1 MDSDY
6 GVPRELSEV
15 QKKRTLYQPELP
27 PCLQVTRRASP
38 VSVTA
43 TPFTPACQICG
54 AAGRA
59 APDPALSSGRI
70 GLVGS
75 VRLLPICF
83 GDG

>member
-15 QKKRTLYQPELP
+15 QQKRTLYQPELP

-38 VSVTA
+38 LSPTSSS
-43 TPFTPACQICG
+43 TPACQICG
-54 AAGRA
+54 AAGRG